1 MRVRRVAAAAG
12 VVLALTAPLWG
23 PPVLRPFSFFA
34 VRRIEVV
41 GVRYLAPGTVV
52 AALGLAPSASVWSDT
67 KAMARRLVG
76 VAGVRSATVA
86 RRLPSTLVV
95 RIVEAEPVALA
106 EGPTGLVAVDDSGR
120 PLPYDPA
127 ATAVD
132 APVVPQAAARVVEA
146 LATIRATDYG
156 LFADIT
162 AAREAAGG
170 GGGGDVVLDLEDGRV
185 RLTAPLDPAV
195 VRAVSAVRRD
205 LVARGQAW
213 QELDGRFRG
222 WVVVRRAAAAKA
234 AAPPSP
240 QKARAARA
248 GAGAGRKAKPAHGAR
263 GARPPKRAAGAG
275 GGAAA

>member
-1 MRVRRVAAAAG
+1 MRKRRVAAAAG
-12 VVLALTAPLWG
+12 VVLAVTAPLWG

-52 AALGLAPSASVWSDT
+52 AALGLAPSASMWSDT
-67 KAMARRLVG
+67 KAMERRLLG

-106 EGPTGLVAVDDSGR
+106 EGGTGLVPVDDSGR

-127 ATAVD
+127 ATPVD
-132 APVVPQAAARVVEA
+132 APVVPQATPRVVEA

-162 AAREAAGG
+162 AAREAAGA
-170 GGGGDVVLDLEDGRV
+170 GGDVVLDLEDGRV

-205 LVARGQAW
+205 LVARGQKW
-213 QELDGRFRG
+213 QELDGRFDG
-222 WVVVRRAAAAKA
+222 WVVVRRAAPTVVKA
-234 AAPPSP
+234 AARQSP
-240 QKARAARA
+240 QRAWC
-248 GAGAGRKAKPAHGAR
+248 
-263 GARPPKRAAGAG
+263 
-275 GGAAA
+275 